1 MILRL
6 SKSLLVAAV
15 ALYFT
20 LVLLNNLTDYGS
32 NYAFVHH
39 VLWMDSTFPGNHGM
53 GRAIHT
59 RWIHA
64 LFYDGI
70 IGWEIVTAVLVWAG
84 SVQLFRAVGQPGAV
98 FHKAKPVAIGGLTV
112 GLLLWLVAFLS
123 IGGEWFLMWQSAIW
137 NGEEAAFRMFVVVAL
152 VLLYLVMPEAE

>member
-15 ALYFT
+15 ALYCT
-20 LVLLNNLTDYGS
+20 LVALNNLTDYGS

-39 VLWMDSTFPGNHGM
+39 VLWMDSTFPGNHGLW
-53 GRAIHT
+53 RAIHP
-59 RWIHA
+59 RWLQV

-70 IGWEIVTAVLVWAG
+70 IGWEIVTAGLLWAG
-84 SVQLFRAVGQPGAV
+84 SVKLFRAVGQPGAV
-98 FHKAKPVAIGGLTV
+98 FRKATPLAIGGLTM
-112 GLLLWLVAFLS
+112 GLLLWLVGFLS

-137 NGEEAAFRMFVVVAL
+137 NGEEAAFRMFAVTAL